1 MQGTLVLITMIEDG
15 CTISKHPNRCFLF
28 CIKELIALSGDK
40 RGKYYTH
47 VEPKL
52 LLVEAWARD
61 GMIEEEIAK
70 KLGIAYS
77 TFKVYKN
84 QHSALSAALKRGK
97 EVADVE
103 VENAL
108 FKRAVGYEYTEKKY
122 MQVTMSDE
130 EYRLQQQIAVNRY
143 KLEHPEAS
151 MEELRAVELGVSP
164 YKMVL
169 VEEKTKEVSPDVTAQ
184 IFWLKNRRPDK
195 WRDRQDINHSGS
207 MEVNNPMKGL
217 TTDELRKLIKSDA

>member
-1 MQGTLVLITMIEDG
+1 M
-15 CTISKHPNRCFLF
+15 
-28 CIKELIALSGDK
+28 SGAK

-61 GMIEEEIAK
+61 GYIDADIAK
-70 KLGIAYS
+70 KLGVAYS
-77 TFKVYKN
+77 TFREYVK
-84 QHSALSAALKRGK
+84 QHPALAAALKKGK

-108 FKRAVGYEYTEKKY
+108 FKRAIGYTYDEVTQEAATDPDTGD
-122 MQVTMSDE
+122 QVLT
-130 EYRLQQQIAVNRY
+130 VT
-143 KLEHPEAS
+143 K
-151 MEELRAVELGVSP
+151 VV
-164 YKMVL
+164 
-169 VEEKTKEVSPDVTAQ
+169 TKEVQPDVTAQ

-217 TTDELRKLIKSDA
+217 TTEELRKLIKDDS

>member
-1 MQGTLVLITMIEDG
+1 MAGERKT
-15 CTISKHPNRCFLF
+15 
-28 CIKELIALSGDK
+28 
-40 RGKYYTH
+40 KYHSH

-61 GMIEEEIAK
+61 GIIDEDIAK

-77 TFKVYKN
+77 TFNVYKTK
-84 QHSALSAALKRGK
+84 HSELSEALKKGK

-122 MQVTMSDE
+122 VQAEMSDE
-130 EYRLQQQIAVNRY
+130 EYELHQRIVVNKY
-143 KLEHPEAS
+143 KLEHPEATTL
-151 MEELRAVELGVSP
+151 ELRAVELGVSR
-164 YKMVL
+164 YKTML

-184 IFWLKNRRPDK
+184 IFWLKNRKPAV
-195 WRDRQDINHSGS
+195 WRDKQELEHSGKLQHQVALEELS
-207 MEVNNPMKGL
+207 D
-217 TTDELRKLIKSDA
+217 DELRERIAAEVAAINGLQARVTAPNKG

>member
-1 MQGTLVLITMIEDG
+1 M
-15 CTISKHPNRCFLF
+15 
-28 CIKELIALSGDK
+28 SGAK

-61 GMIEEEIAK
+61 GMIEEDIAR

-108 FKRAVGYEYTEKKY
+108 FKRAVGYTYEEVTREAATDPDTGD
-122 MQVTMSDE
+122 QVLT
-130 EYRLQQQIAVNRY
+130 VT
-143 KLEHPEAS
+143 K
-151 MEELRAVELGVSP
+151 VV
-164 YKMVL
+164 
-169 VEEKTKEVSPDVTAQ
+169 TKEVQPDVTAQ

-195 WRDRQDINHSGS
+195 WRDKWDINHSGS
-207 MEVNNPMKGL
+207 LEVNNPLQGL
-217 TTDELRKLIKSDA
+217 TTEELRKLIKDDS